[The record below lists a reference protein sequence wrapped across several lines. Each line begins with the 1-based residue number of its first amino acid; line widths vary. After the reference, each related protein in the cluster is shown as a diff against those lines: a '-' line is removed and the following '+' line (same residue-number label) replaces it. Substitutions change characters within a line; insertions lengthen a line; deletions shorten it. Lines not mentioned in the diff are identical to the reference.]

1 MSSMEMPLRLW
12 ENYIRLK
19 PPAKIRNEKVL
30 RLRKSIRI
38 EEIDGNRISNK
49 N

>member
-1 MSSMEMPLRLW
+1 MPPMEMPLRLW
-12 ENYIRLK
+12 KNYIRLK
-19 PPAKIRNEKVL
+19 PPAKIRNKKVL

-38 EEIDGNRISNK
+38 EEIAGNRISNE